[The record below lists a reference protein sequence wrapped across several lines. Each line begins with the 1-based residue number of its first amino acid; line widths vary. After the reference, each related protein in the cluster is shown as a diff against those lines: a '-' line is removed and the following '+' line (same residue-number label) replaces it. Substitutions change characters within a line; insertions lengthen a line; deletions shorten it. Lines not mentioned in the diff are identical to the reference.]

1 MKDYI
6 VTVEETYFDATKFEI
21 GGFYLVRY
29 NQMTAEEYKCIL
41 TSVSKS
47 KMFLKYYTKDYLKEL
62 ILSPS
67 DLTSGKYEIKEIKTK
82 GKYKLL
88 NAETDEVVP
97 LSKAKTKYWD
107 LYYNDA
113 EMKVGKCYEVKI
125 GERVYKGFC
134 SYRDSEDITMV
145 LYSDTGTIGA
155 ITYVPSA
162 FGKYNDNITLIRFP
176 SEPEIIRNSLTSGV
190 IVKIDRNELKEDR
203 VYFKELV

>member
-6 VTVEETYFDATKFEI
+6 VTVEETHFGATKFDFNK
-21 GGFYLVRY
+21 FYIV
-29 NQMTAEEYKCIL
+29 TEKGVEYRCL
-41 TSVSKS
+41 
-47 KMFLKYYTKDYLKEL
+47 LKKVEKKVTTFITVVDGEDKRLY
-62 ILSPS
+62 ISP
-67 DLTSGKYEIKEIKTK
+67 YEIKN
-82 GKYKLL
+82 G
-88 NAETDEVVP
+88 NATIEEVVTLDEVVP
-97 LSKAKTKYWD
+97 LSKAKSKPKYWD

-113 EMKVGKCYEVKI
+113 EIKVGKCYEIKI

-155 ITYVPSA
+155 ITYNPST
-162 FGKYNDNITLIRFP
+162 FGKYNDNITLIHFP

-190 IVKIDRNELKEDR
+190 VVKIDRNELKEDH

>member
-6 VTVEETYFDATKFEI
+6 VTVEETYFDATKFDFNK
-21 GGFYLVRY
+21 FYIV
-29 NQMTAEEYKCIL
+29 TEGDVKYKCLLKTVEKDKATFITIIDGEYRKLYIL
-41 TSVSKS
+41 PWKVKNGNI
-47 KMFLKYYTKDYLKEL
+47 K
-62 ILSPS
+62 
-67 DLTSGKYEIKEIKTK
+67 IKEV
-82 GKYKLL
+82 
-88 NAETDEVVP
+88 ETLDEIVP
-97 LSKAKTKYWD
+97 LSKAKSKYWD
-107 LYYNDA
+107 LYYNDS

-125 GERVYKGFC
+125 GERIYKGFC

-155 ITYVPSA
+155 ITYNPST

-190 IVKIDRNELKEDR
+190 VVKINRNELKEDC